1 MEQLV
6 NLLGRGQRLLVQI
19 DEVFSEGDRLVEV
32 NLMWLHLTRTLGLF
46 PDCHCILVW
55 RYCPL
60 VMVLDER

>member
-46 PDCHCILVW
+46 PDYHCVLVW
-55 RYCPL
+55 
-60 VMVLDER
+60 